1 MTGQGEESAWT
12 RDSFLERCL
21 GYPVIRLKVSEAWR
35 QAVAAM
41 RSHPDWLVESR
52 VPVEHVSDLGL
63 LTVSGFRVIDTNVQL
78 QRPAMDRRPGAAVC
92 RFARP
97 EDEPSVRDIART
109 AFSQTRFHCDPRIPS
124 AAANRVKEEW
134 AANFFSGK
142 RGDWMI
148 VAEDAGRVAGFLQA
162 LKTSSPPGAVVIDL
176 IAVAAGS
183 RGRGLARAMI
193 EYAAVA
199 CLDRPVPL
207 IVGTQLANVTSL
219 ALYVSLGF
227 RIAKAA
233 HVLHL
238 HREDLQL

>member
-1 MTGQGEESAWT
+1 MTGRAEESAWT
-12 RDSFLERCL
+12 RDSFLEQCL
-21 GYPVIRLKVSEAWR
+21 GYPVIRLKVPEAWR
-35 QAVAAM
+35 QAVAAVQ
-41 RSHPDWLVESR
+41 SHPDWLVESR
-52 VPVEHVSDLGL
+52 APVERVNDLGL
-63 LTVSGFRVIDTNVQL
+63 LTANGFRVIDTNVQL
-78 QRPAMDRRPGAAVC
+78 QRPAMDRRPGAAAC

-97 EDEPSVRDIART
+97 EDEPSVREIART
-109 AFSQTRFHCDPRIPS
+109 SFSQTRFHCDPRIPT

-148 VAEDAGRVAGFLQA
+148 VAEDSGRVAGFCQV
-162 LKTSSPPGAVVIDL
+162 LKASSPQGSVVIDL
-176 IAVAAGS
+176 IAVARDS

-193 EYAAVA
+193 EHAAVA

-207 IVGTQLANVTSL
+207 IVGTQLANVVSLAMYTSL
-219 ALYVSLGF
+219 DF
-227 RIAKAA
+227 RIAKAT